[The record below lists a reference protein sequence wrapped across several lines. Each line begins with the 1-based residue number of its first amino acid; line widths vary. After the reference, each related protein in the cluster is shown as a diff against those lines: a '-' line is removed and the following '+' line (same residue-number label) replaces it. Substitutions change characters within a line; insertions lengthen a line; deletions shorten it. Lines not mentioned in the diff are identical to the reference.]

1 MNLRK
6 ALNSLWRYIAY
17 PFRMGRKGFQ
27 EAWEDWNYIFRKELK
42 TMFRDPG
49 ILIFLVIVPL
59 AYPLVYTYIMK
70 SSVMCR

>member
-6 ALNSLWRYIAY
+6 ALKSLWRYITY

-27 EAWEDWNYIFRKELK
+27 EALEDWNYIFRKELK

-49 ILIFLVIVPL
+49 ILIFLVIVPFGL
-59 AYPLVYTYIMK
+59 SFGLYLHLQ
-70 SSVMCR
+70 